1 MVSRMFHHGE
11 FSDLAR
17 LLKHK
22 LQQGRILS
30 LCIPTLNEE
39 STIGALICHLRKTL
53 MEAIPILD
61 EILIVDSGSCD
72 RTREEALAAGA
83 SVFLASEILPDLPS
97 LPGKGTNLWKSLFV
111 AKGDLLCFLDG
122 DIQNMHPRFVYGL
135 VGPLLMFPEI
145 EYVKAFYNRPILT
158 DKDKD
163 PRPVGGGRVT
173 EILVRP
179 LFSIFFPNLSEIIQP
194 LSGEYAAK
202 RSLLENLSFPVGY
215 GVETALLLD
224 IYHKVGIGKIAQVDL
239 GERLHRHQ
247 DILALGA
254 MAFSILQTFLRRI
267 PKFKN
272 FPKNSLRQF
281 YLGTDGYHFLE
292 TDLSNKE
299 YPPMLLVK
307 ACRRID
313 TLPFD

>member
-1 MVSRMFHHGE
+1 MTSLGRMMSRIFHHSE
-11 FSDLAR
+11 FSDLTL
-17 LLKHK
+17 LLKRK
-22 LQQGRILS
+22 LQRGFILS

-39 STIGALICHLRKTL
+39 ATIGALICRLRKAL
-53 MEAIPILD
+53 IEAIPILD

-72 RTREEALAAGA
+72 HTREEAQAAGA
-83 SVFLASEILPDLPS
+83 SVFLASEILPELPS
-97 LPGKGTNLWKSLFV
+97 VPGKGTNLWKSLFV
-111 AKGDLLCFLDG
+111 AKGNLLCFLDG
-122 DIQNMHPRFVYGL
+122 DIRNIHPRFVYGL
-135 VGPLLMFPEI
+135 VGPLLMYPEI
-145 EYVKAFYNRPILT
+145 EYVKAFYNRPILI
-158 DKDKD
+158 DED
-163 PRPVGGGRVT
+163 PRPMGGGRVT

-179 LFSIFFPNLSEIIQP
+179 LFSIFFPSLSEIIQP

-202 RSLLENLSFPVGY
+202 RHLLENLSFPAGY

-267 PKFKN
+267 PKLQN

-281 YLGTDGYHFLE
+281 YLGMDGYHPLE
-292 TDLSNKE
+292 TDSSSKE

-307 ACRRID
+307 ACRKK
-313 TLPFD
+313 